1 MENNTIQTGVYSS
14 RDTQDQD
21 DLITKIIHSKDFIT
35 RLIWPIEKNQL
46 RISEIVE
53 MTRMDGRCILN
64 IGIHESTSYL
74 QRSLHVDISNG
85 APTLEQVADC
95 VYGSGADADQ
105 RIIIYGEIFNIQCH
119 YPLGNKYFVADLVAL
134 ARANGLPLS
143 LVQLEDCTGLDNEGL
158 YYHLIHSAF
167 TPQRLKSAT
176 FPTRRQILEKEFWS
190 AYYYM
195 FCEAG
200 TPAVKNLETI
210 LFSRWETGYPI
221 GGLRTNTKWND
232 EGLFMY
238 VEGRPDDDDMRF
250 LKENVSLLQS
260 KFLGCP
266 INIETGDKVVIS
278 VRLLDLP
285 MKQLIEMNP
294 EQKSFYGGYVYDQA
308 YPFYS
313 KVREVIE
320 HKETNI

>member
-105 RIIIYGEIFNIQCH
+105 RIIIYGEIFNIQ
-119 YPLGNKYFVADLVAL
+119 Y
-134 ARANGLPLS
+134 S
-143 LVQLEDCTGLDNEGL
+143 
-158 YYHLIHSAF
+158 
-167 TPQRLKSAT
+167 
-176 FPTRRQILEKEFWS
+176 ILNS
-190 AYYYM
+190 Q
-195 FCEAG
+195 
-200 TPAVKNLETI
+200 
-210 LFSRWETGYPI
+210 
-221 GGLRTNTKWND
+221 
-232 EGLFMY
+232 
-238 VEGRPDDDDMRF
+238 
-250 LKENVSLLQS
+250 VSLL
-260 KFLGCP
+260 L
-266 INIETGDKVVIS
+266 INK
-278 VRLLDLP
+278 
-285 MKQLIEMNP
+285 
-294 EQKSFYGGYVYDQA
+294 
-308 YPFYS
+308 
-313 KVREVIE
+313 
-320 HKETNI
+320 